1 MKNIH
6 AITRRSALEKA
17 WKTITTAGVGAAVGS
32 LAAQR
37 ASAAHSNGR
46 ALVCIYLFGGNDAN
60 NMIVPLSQ
68 YAAYAAARGGLGIP
82 RDELLRVRTG
92 ARQEEYGFHPS
103 FSELQILF
111 QSGTM
116 AVVGNVGG
124 ANGAP
129 GIDPSLRYVRPG
141 YALPGWAADAAGVSG
156 QSDGSVLT
164 DLWNALPELSD
175 ATRNTPTALAVFGAS
190 AGATRA
196 FDRVPV
202 APAAAAPVPS
212 GPVYTGFPNPLP
224 AHRRITENRTTGV
237 AMLAP
242 GVTLSSQ
249 QRARLAPASAQAAG
263 GLRTVFPETGLGV
276 QLYQVAGLLK
286 AGRNFGMTNQVFLC
300 SLGGFATGT
309 RQLEPHAAL
318 LKELSS
324 AMAAFYRATEEMGI
338 AQSVTTFTDSEYSRT
353 LQPNKRLGTDPA
365 WGGHHLV
372 LGGSVLGADV
382 YGQFPVL
389 SVGGPDDVNG
399 RGVFRPAQSKDQ
411 YAATLAT
418 WFGLNY
424 PELVRAIPQI
434 SRYASPNLGFVAA

>member
-6 AITRRSALEKA
+6 AITRRSVLEKA
-17 WKTITTAGVGAAVGS
+17 WGTVTTAGVGAAVGS
-32 LAAQR
+32 LFTQR
-37 ASAAHSNGR
+37 ATAANSNGR

-68 YAAYAAARGGLGIP
+68 YTAYAAARGGLGIS
-82 RDELLRVRTG
+82 RDELLRVRAG
-92 ARQEEYGFHPS
+92 ARQEEFGFHPS
-103 FSELQILF
+103 FSELQPLF

-116 AVVGNVGG
+116 AVVANLGG

-129 GIDPSLRYVRPG
+129 SIDPFLRYVRPG
-141 YALPGWAADAAGVSG
+141 HALPGWAADAAGVTV
-156 QSDGSVLT
+156 QSDSSVLT
-164 DLWNALPELSD
+164 EMRNALPD
-175 ATRNTPTALAVFGAS
+175 
-190 AGATRA
+190 RA
-196 FDRVPV
+196 PV
-202 APAAAAPVPS
+202 APAAAAPTPS
-212 GPVYTGFPNPLP
+212 GPVYTEFPNPLP
-224 AHRRITENRTTGV
+224 AHRGVTENRTTGV

-249 QRARLAPASAQAAG
+249 QRARLAPASAQEAG
-263 GLRTVFPETGLGV
+263 SLRTVFPETGLGL

-286 AGRNFGMTNQVFLC
+286 AGRKFGMTNQVFLC

-318 LKELSS
+318 LKELSA

-365 WGGHHLV
+365 WGGHQLV
-372 LGGSVLGADV
+372 MGGSVLGADV
-382 YGQFPVL
+382 YGRFPVL
-389 SVGGPDDVNG
+389 SLGGPDDVNG

-434 SRYASPNLGFVAA
+434 TRYESPTLGFVAA